1 MVCDYDDDYDCYY
14 LIVVIMSIV
23 DYNCDGGGGGGD
35 ACGTDLSHLLAEQES
50 R

>member
-1 MVCDYDDDYDCYY
+1 MVCDYDCYH

-23 DYNCDGGGGGGD
+23 AYNCDGGGDDD